1 MHLRDL
7 SITRKLTL
15 VAVLLGSLPLVG
27 GMAAFL
33 VHDLHRIEA
42 ERRDD
47 LADLAADLAR
57 PGVELLAAGDR
68 ARAAA
73 LLARYAERYDLLAAA
88 LYAPD
93 GRLFA
98 VHRHSATDASPL
110 PPRVGPLTDTGT
122 RTMRIVHPISA
133 ASQDSGSVYLE
144 RDMRDWHAR
153 ALTYAAVVSALA
165 GATVLLGLLLSLCV
179 RRLLA
184 LPLAAMRASI
194 QKATE
199 GNFSARLKPAAD
211 DELGGLIDSVN
222 SMLFEIQRRELALQR
237 ATDTLAVQ
245 SKELEA
251 RTASGRHIEAELTA
265 RCAAAEARAAAAEQ
279 QAGAAGVSTHT
290 LAQQAR
296 IMRSVLDS
304 MSDGVIVAD
313 DSGRLIVINPAA
325 TALLKVSASD
335 VLTDDWV
342 ERHGLYRDDMV
353 TPFRCEEFPLTRAL
367 HGSTI
372 EAAQVFVLGNR
383 NDSQGL
389 RLSVDAM
396 PLRDED
402 GAVHNA
408 VAILRNVTASRRA
421 EDALLKAKE
430 AAEAANRSKSQFLAN
445 MSHELRTPLN
455 AIIGYSEMLQEQAR
469 DSGQEESI
477 PDLEKIHGAGRHLQ
491 SLIDDILDLSK
502 IEAGKMELLLDTFD
516 VTEMIREV
524 TTTLRTLV
532 EKNGNTLEVNCAS
545 EVGYMHADMTK
556 VRQVLFNFLSN
567 AGKFTE
573 NGTVRVEVSRVNV
586 DGRDRVRFAV
596 RDTGIGM
603 TEAQMGKLFQ
613 DFTQVDASTTR
624 KYGGTGLGLA
634 ISRRYCEMMGGT
646 IDVDSTPGRG
656 STFRFELPAKVDP
669 LIERPV
675 EEPGAAADVAAA
687 TGGSVVLVVDDDP
700 VARETMKRL
709 LAREG
714 YDVVV
719 AADGVE
725 ALQLARQMRPSVITL
740 DVMMPEM
747 DGWSVLSALKG
758 SRETSDI
765 PVVMV
770 TMTDDPQTG
779 YVLGA
784 SEYLTKP
791 IDPGRL
797 ALVMN
802 RHLPPGATVVV
813 VDDDVA
819 ARQMTGRLLR
829 KAGWKTIE
837 AENGRVALQ
846 RLSEQPADL
855 IIVDLMMPEMDGFD
869 LVDALRR
876 DGLRH
881 STPVVVMTAKD
892 ITEEERQRLNGS
904 VRQVIRK
911 APHRREELLSAVR
924 RHVQPCVQLKT
935 VA

>member
-1 MHLRDL
+1 M
-7 SITRKLTL
+7 
-15 VAVLLGSLPLVG
+15 
-27 GMAAFL
+27 
-33 VHDLHRIEA
+33 
-42 ERRDD
+42 
-47 LADLAADLAR
+47 
-57 PGVELLAAGDR
+57 
-68 ARAAA
+68 
-73 LLARYAERYDLLAAA
+73 
-88 LYAPD
+88 
-93 GRLFA
+93 
-98 VHRHSATDASPL
+98 
-110 PPRVGPLTDTGT
+110 
-122 RTMRIVHPISA
+122 
-133 ASQDSGSVYLE
+133 
-144 RDMRDWHAR
+144 
-153 ALTYAAVVSALA
+153 
-165 GATVLLGLLLSLCV
+165 
-179 RRLLA
+179 
-184 LPLAAMRASI
+184 
-194 QKATE
+194 
-199 GNFSARLKPAAD
+199 
-211 DELGGLIDSVN
+211 
-222 SMLFEIQRRELALQR
+222 
-237 ATDTLAVQ
+237 
-245 SKELEA
+245 
-251 RTASGRHIEAELTA
+251 
-265 RCAAAEARAAAAEQ
+265 
-279 QAGAAGVSTHT
+279 
-290 LAQQAR
+290 
-296 IMRSVLDS
+296 
-304 MSDGVIVAD
+304 
-313 DSGRLIVINPAA
+313 
-325 TALLKVSASD
+325 
-335 VLTDDWV
+335 
-342 ERHGLYRDDMV
+342 
-353 TPFRCEEFPLTRAL
+353 RAL
-367 HGSTI
+367 HGHPAD
-372 EAAQVFVLGNR
+372 AAPLFVLGNR
-383 NDSQGL
+383 EDSQGL
-389 RLSVDAM
+389 WLSVDAM
-396 PLRDED
+396 PLHDED

-408 VAILRNVTASRRA
+408 VAILRNVTGSKRA

-455 AIIGYSEMLQEQAR
+455 AIIGYSEMLQEEAR
-469 DSGQEESI
+469 DTGQEESI

-567 AGKFTE
+567 SGKFTE

-586 DGRDRVRFAV
+586 EGRDWVRFAV

-634 ISRRYCEMMGGT
+634 ISRRYCEMMGGS

-656 STFRFELPAKVDP
+656 SIFRFELPAKVEP
-669 LIERPV
+669 RAERALDRTDGPAV
-675 EEPGAAADVAAA
+675 NAAAAVS
-687 TGGSVVLVVDDDP
+687 GNVVLVVDDDP
-700 VARETMKRL
+700 VAREMMRRL
-709 LAREG
+709 LAKEG
-714 YDVVV
+714 YDVVT
-719 AADGVE
+719 ASDGAE

-740 DVMMPEM
+740 DVMMPGM
-747 DGWSVLSALKG
+747 DGWTVLSALKG
-758 SRETSDI
+758 NKDTTDI

-770 TMTDDPQTG
+770 TMTDDPHTG

-784 SEYLTKP
+784 SDYLTKP

-802 RHLPPGATVVV
+802 RHLAPGATVVV
-813 VDDDVA
+813 VDDDPA

-829 KAGWKTIE
+829 KSGWKVIE

-846 RLSEQPADL
+846 RLSDQPADL

-876 DGLRH
+876 DRERH
-881 STPVVVMTAKD
+881 STPIVVMTAKD

-904 VRQVIRK
+904 VRQVLRK

-924 RHVQPCVQLKT
+924 RHVQNGVQLKT